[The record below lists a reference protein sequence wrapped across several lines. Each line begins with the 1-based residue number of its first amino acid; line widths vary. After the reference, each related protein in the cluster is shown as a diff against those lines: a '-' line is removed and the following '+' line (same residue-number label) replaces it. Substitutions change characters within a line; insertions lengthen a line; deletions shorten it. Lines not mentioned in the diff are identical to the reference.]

1 MPFGFAGGLYDEDT
15 KLIRFGYRDYDP
27 YTGKWMAKDPILFAG
42 GDSNLYG
49 YVLNDPVNLVDV
61 DGLSP
66 EDIKKIQNIMH
77 TYVLF
82 LVDNNLRRPGY
93 GSLNGWLNNLQH
105 WTEGYYGCIDQAT
118 SLIPYL
124 ENETFE
130 DKWKFELYIIYFI
143 QI

>member
-1 MPFGFAGGLYDEDT
+1 M
-15 KLIRFGYRDYDP
+15 
-27 YTGKWMAKDPILFAG
+27 
-42 GDSNLYG
+42 
-49 YVLNDPVNLVDV
+49 LNDPVNLVDV

-105 WTEGYYGCIDQAT
+105 WTKGYYGCIDQAT
-118 SLIPYL
+118 NLIPYL
-124 ENETFE
+124 EDETFE
-130 DKWKFELYIIYFI
+130 DKWKFELYRYNLFHTNIKATSDKGELIYI
-143 QI
+143 DPWRDGILWE